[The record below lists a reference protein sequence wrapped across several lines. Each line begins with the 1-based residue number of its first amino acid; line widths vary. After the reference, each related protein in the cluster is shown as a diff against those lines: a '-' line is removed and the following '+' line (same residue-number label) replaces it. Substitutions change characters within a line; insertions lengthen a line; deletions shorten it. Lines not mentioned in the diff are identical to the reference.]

1 MIKAV
6 YTQMGLIMGDF
17 TDETETSY
25 EINNPVMIITQR
37 ENVALVPLLALMEE
51 SSIVIKKDSIM
62 SGKTFTPVLEIVNNY
77 NATYGSGLVQVTGN
91 FKL

>member
-25 EINNPVMIITQR
+25 EINNTVMIITQR

-62 SGKTFTPVLEIVNNY
+62 SGKTFTPVFEIVNNY